1 MFWHQ
6 IVVFYSISP
15 SRNPFILEWRKKYV
29 FLQNKTKQRLLS
41 KRFNQYRESSFLR
54 SAIFINDKVNIT
66 SSQEKNISFLYTLY
80 SQFRHKKNN
89 GRSSTWVEERLRFG
103 KMIHVL
109 RFKMS
114 HFEPLCFRL
123 LCKYL
128 HYFDLSATIFTL
140 TISDY
145 QILRKLYTT
154 LQFDHFTQY
163 PKTKANPLTKNTNS
177 SSLCKS
183 LIYSYYV
190 IQATQSEP
198 HTLVVHLT
206 L

>member
-114 HFEPLCFRL
+114 HFEPLCFCFRL

-163 PKTKANPLTKNTNS
+163 PKTKANPLTK
-177 SSLCKS
+177 
-183 LIYSYYV
+183 
-190 IQATQSEP
+190 TQIALHSANRWYIHIMLYKQRNP
-198 HTLVVHLT
+198 NHTLW
-206 L
+206 

>member
-80 SQFRHKKNN
+80 SQFRHKKTMDALRRES
-89 GRSSTWVEERLRFG
+89 RSVFALERWYMYSGSKCLTLNLS
-103 KMIHVL
+103 V
-109 RFKMS
+109 S
-114 HFEPLCFRL
+114 D
-123 LCKYL
+123 
-128 HYFDLSATIFTL
+128 YFVSIFTISTYPPLFSPSLFL
-140 TISDY
+140 TTKYSVNC
-145 QILRKLYTT
+145 
-154 LQFDHFTQY
+154 TQRF
-163 PKTKANPLTKNTNS
+163 
-177 SSLCKS
+177 S
-183 LIYSYYV
+183 LITSHN
-190 IQATQSEP
+190 TQKP
-198 HTLVVHLT
+198 KQIP
-206 L
+206 